1 LDFVKW
7 YENEGLITGALTR
20 VSTIVNSAVTKGKC
34 FSLYKAAES
43 FVTTQV
49 RNMATIG
56 GNICRSCPST
66 DLVPPLLAFD
76 AKVKLVGAGG
86 ERVMPLEGF
95 FRGPGENVLDSEI
108 LTEIRV
114 PPPPKVHTELLLRN
128 WGGAQKI

>member
-1 LDFVKW
+1 MKTLK
-7 YENEGLITGALTR
+7 E
-20 VSTIVNSAVTKGKC
+20 
-34 FSLYKAAES
+34 FSYLAPQTVAES

-66 DLVPPLLAFD
+66 DLVSPLLVFD
-76 AKVKLVGAGG
+76 AEVKLVGAGG

-114 PPPPKVHTELLLRN
+114 PPQRFIRN
-128 WGGAQKI
+128 CF